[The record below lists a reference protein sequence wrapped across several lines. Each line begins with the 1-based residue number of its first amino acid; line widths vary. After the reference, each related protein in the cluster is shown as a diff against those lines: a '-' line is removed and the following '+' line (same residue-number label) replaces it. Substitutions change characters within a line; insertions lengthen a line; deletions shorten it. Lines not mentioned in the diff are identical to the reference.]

1 MSFFN
6 NKFFVSFLIL
16 IVAIYGLSV
25 KTAHAGFWDDV
36 WDAISGAFEAVVDII
51 DTVINVVLNTFI
63 GSLEVFFGGV
73 LGIDWLS
80 ADGSCRLG
88 NVSGKVIKTYAGE
101 CGGDSGGGGGG
112 ASGSP
117 TLENQ
122 TATPI
127 INSDKTGTCT
137 TGFTL
142 NYTTVDALRYGIYR
156 DNNLLSQGFLGDERK
171 TQCFTDEYGQPP
183 NDCPIVEEEPFYDED
198 GKPYYKNV
206 YDSDGNVIGK
216 KGNRKYYKIEYYSW
230 PSPHTS
236 NFSYTDN
243 GLAPNK
249 DYKYEVILLDRNGTQ
264 YRYPQLNAYSECI
277 KLDLKINGTDGPDT
291 VKVASNYVTLNWIT
305 EGALSCSASG
315 DWSGSKGPA
324 TGREELG
331 KIARGTSNPGLGKT
345 YNYSMSCN
353 YPKDKTLSD
362 SVSVTVFKYPECNFP
377 AAPAVIEVLP
387 ATSTLSWDCRYYGGT
402 PDEGS
407 DSCSINQGV
416 GSVSPLN
423 DSVSVR
429 PSQETTYTLTCSTVD
444 KTSDY
449 QASVKIGA
457 Q

>member
-1 MSFFN
+1 MRFISLKLN
-6 NKFFVSFLIL
+6 YKLIVIFLIISVLSISIPVHQVNAGPL
-16 IVAIYGLSV
+16 IVVVVAAVAAGVIYDYVSCN
-25 KTAHAGFWDDV
+25 F
-36 WDAISGAFEAVVDII
+36 
-51 DTVINVVLNTFI
+51 NVLW
-63 GSLEVFFGGV
+63 GG
-73 LGIDWLS
+73 
-80 ADGSCRLG
+80 C
-88 NVSGKVIKTYAGE
+88 
-101 CGGDSGGGGGG
+101 GDSGGSGGS
-112 ASGSP
+112 APTP
-117 TLENQ
+117 TLNNQ
-122 TATPI
+122 TATSI

-142 NYTTVDALRYGIYR
+142 NYETVDALKYRIYR
-156 DNNLLSQGFLGDERK
+156 DGSLLSQGFLGDERISHPMVSH
-171 TQCFTDEYGQPP
+171 DENGNLELPP
-183 NDCPIVEEEPFYDED
+183 DCTPDEQLVYDGD
-198 GKPYYKNV
+198 GNPMFDNI
-206 YDSDGNVIGK
+206 YDSDGNLISRKQRTVVNTCTK
-216 KGNRKYYKIEYYSW
+216 KEYYSW

-236 NFSYTDN
+236 NFSYTDS

-249 DYKYEVILLDRNGTQ
+249 DYKYDIILLDRNGKEFRFSSMNLYT
-264 YRYPQLNAYSECI
+264 ECI
-277 KLDLKINGTDGPDT
+277 KLDLKVNGTDGPDT
-291 VKVASNYVTLNWIT
+291 VKVASNYATLNWIT
-305 EGALSCSASG
+305 EGALSCSGSG

-362 SVSVTVFKYPECNFP
+362 SVSVTVFKYPECNFS
-377 AAPAVIEVLP
+377 ADPAVIEILP

-449 QASVKIGA
+449 QASVKIGFRPRVYEINPGA
-457 Q
+457 W